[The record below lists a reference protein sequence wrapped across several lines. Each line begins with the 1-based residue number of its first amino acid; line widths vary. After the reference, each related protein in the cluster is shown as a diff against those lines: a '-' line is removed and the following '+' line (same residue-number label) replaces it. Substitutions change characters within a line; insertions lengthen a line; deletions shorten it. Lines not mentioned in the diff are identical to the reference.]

1 MMMNLF
7 FFVNIKNCVGV
18 KIIQMEKQFNTC
30 VGRCRDDVLKYHLK
44 GIVVRKEKSYGFNH
58 KIMIKV

>member
-1 MMMNLF
+1 MMMILF
-7 FFVNIKNCVGV
+7 FFNIKNLVGV

-30 VGRCRDDVLKYHLK
+30 VGRCWDDTLKYHLR
-44 GIVVRKEKSYGFNH
+44 GIVVGKEKSSGFNH

>member
-7 FFVNIKNCVGV
+7 FFNIKNLVGV
-18 KIIQMEKQFNTC
+18 KIIQMEKQFNTY
-30 VGRCRDDVLKYHLK
+30 VGRCRDDMLKYHLR
-44 GIVVRKEKSYGFNH
+44 GIVVGKEKSFGFNH